1 MSPFG
6 RAAPARQTRVRVCHL
21 DAPTTP
27 ASHHRRTRSLP
38 VSLAFD
44 FVGCA
49 LVNNKITRKADMEGF
64 SMEYQSNN
72 NDNSNRVSS
81 PKPSLPINRVLH
93 GDCIEVMRQLPARS
107 IDFILTDPPYLVNY
121 CDRDGRSIQND
132 NNADWLKPAF
142 REAYRVLRPD
152 SFMVTFYSWN
162 KVDRF
167 MDAWRSAGFY
177 AVGHLVFRKSYAS
190 SKRFVRYEHEQ
201 AYLLA
206 KGRPALPENPIAD
219 VIDMPYSGNK
229 IHPTQKSVKALLP
242 LIKAFSK
249 EASLVLDPFC
259 GSGSTLIAARK
270 LNRRYLGIE
279 LDPGHHATA
288 SRRLAAIHSSMG
300 IKAVAA

>member
-1 MSPFG
+1 
-6 RAAPARQTRVRVCHL
+6 
-21 DAPTTP
+21 
-27 ASHHRRTRSLP
+27 
-38 VSLAFD
+38 
-44 FVGCA
+44 
-49 LVNNKITRKADMEGF
+49 VNNKITRKADMEGF
-64 SMEYQSNN
+64 SMGYQSNN
-72 NDNSNRVSS
+72 NDNSIRVSS
-81 PKPSLPINRVLH
+81 PKQSLPVNRVLH
-93 GDCIEVMRQLPARS
+93 GDCIEVMRQLPAGS

-121 CDRDGRSIQND
+121 CDREGRSIQND

-190 SKRFVRYEHEQ
+190 SKHFVRYEHEQ

-206 KGRPALPENPIAD
+206 KGRPALPEKPIAD

-229 IHPTQKSVKALLP
+229 IHPTQKPVEALLP
-242 LIKAFSK
+242 LVEAFSQK
-249 EASLVLDPFC
+249 GGLVLDPFC
-259 GSGSTLIAARK
+259 GSGSTLIAAQK

-279 LDPGHHATA
+279 LDNGHHAAASKRLSATFGNRSIAPTA
-288 SRRLAAIHSSMG
+288 A
-300 IKAVAA
+300 